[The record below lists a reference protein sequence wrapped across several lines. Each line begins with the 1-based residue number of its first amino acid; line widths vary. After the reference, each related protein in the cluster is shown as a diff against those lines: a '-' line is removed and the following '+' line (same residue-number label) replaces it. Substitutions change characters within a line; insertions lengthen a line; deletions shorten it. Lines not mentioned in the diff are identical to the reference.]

1 MSWYILFGII
11 CNDEKNRDKSEG
23 KEKFPN
29 KCSKKCIA
37 CRYYYYKDND
47 NDDGSN
53 KSYIC
58 FICNFFISQEEE
70 NKVFRIISL
79 EKGTFRTVSD
89 CSFTEIQKALEN
101 NNVTEKWGR
110 MESIKKLNWYKTE

>member
-1 MSWYILFGII
+1 MSSYILFSII
-11 CNDEKNRDKSEG
+11 CNDEENRDKSEG

-37 CRYYYYKDND
+37 CGYYYYKNND
-47 NDDGSN
+47 NEDVSN

-58 FICNFFISQEEE
+58 HLCNFFISQEKE

-79 EKGTFRTVSD
+79 NKGTFRTISD
-89 CSFTEIQKALEN
+89 CSFTEIYKALEN
-101 NNVTEKWGR
+101 KNVTKWGR
-110 MESIKKLNWYKTE
+110 MESIKELKWYRTE